1 MAAVAESWARFEG
14 ERWKGRPVASMLV
27 RAAVLAVP
35 IGAALG
41 AGLAIGD
48 ALGSPR
54 GVAATVGWCAATL
67 AGSLLA
73 LLLVDRGARRF
84 LPLARLLRLT
94 LAFPD
99 RAPSRLT
106 TALGASSRARL
117 SAAMARVEDPQA
129 ATDLQSLITL
139 AAALNS
145 HDRRTRGHSERVRA
159 LADLVGTE
167 LGLSPADTDRLRWAA
182 FLHDIGKLH
191 VPGPVLNKRG
201 PLSDAEWR
209 LIERHPAEGA
219 ALAAPLQPW
228 LGPWLD
234 AIEQHHEHYDG
245 HGYPHGLQRRQIS
258 LSARI
263 VAVVDSF
270 ETMTAVRSYNR
281 PKTPVEARR
290 ELVRCAGTHFDPR
303 VVRSFLGVS
312 LGHLR
317 WRVGLAAWIAELPL
331 IGLPTRAGAEL
342 VTAAAGLETTANVLL
357 GAAVLTIA
365 GVVTPGLPAVTAT
378 SGVAGTH
385 GAAATSGLQPGTGAV
400 GSTGGAS
407 AGVTGGGS
415 SPDAPAG
422 DPAPTP
428 PGGGNGSPAGG
439 GTGSNPGA
447 NSPNQGG
454 NQPSQQ
460 LPGLPSFL
468 PPGHG
473 GTPPGQTRITPG
485 RNGVLPPGLGG
496 TPPGHTG
503 IQP

>member
-1 MAAVAESWARFEG
+1 MAAVTQSLARLEG
-14 ERWKGRPVASMLV
+14 QRWRGRPVASLLV

-41 AGLAIGD
+41 AGLAIGG

-54 GVAATVGWCAATL
+54 GVAATLGWCAATL

-73 LLLVDRGARRF
+73 LLLVDRVARRL
-84 LPLARLLRLT
+84 LPLGVLLRLT
-94 LAFPD
+94 LVFPD
-99 RAPSRLT
+99 RAPSRLAI
-106 TALGASSRARL
+106 ALGASSRARL
-117 SAAMARVEDPQA
+117 TAAMARVEDPEA
-129 ATDLQSLITL
+129 ATDVQSLITL

-159 LADLVGTE
+159 LADLLGAE
-167 LGLSPADTDRLRWAA
+167 LGLSPGDTDRLRWAA

-219 ALAAPLQPW
+219 ALAASLQPW

-234 AIEQHHEHYDG
+234 AIEQHHERYDG
-245 HGYPHGLQRRQIS
+245 RGYPHRLRRRQIS

-281 PKTPVEARR
+281 PKTPTEARR
-290 ELVRCAGTHFDPR
+290 ELVRCAGTQFDPR
-303 VVRSFLGVS
+303 VVRSFLAVS
-312 LGHLR
+312 LGRLR

-331 IGLPTRAGAEL
+331 IGVPTRAGAEL
-342 VTAAAGLETTANVLL
+342 VTAAAGLEATTSVLL
-357 GAAVLTIA
+357 GAAALTIA
-365 GVVTPGLPAVTAT
+365 GVVIPGLPGVTST
-378 SGVAGTH
+378 SGAAPSGVQPAT
-385 GAAATSGLQPGTGAV
+385 AAAS
-400 GSTGGAS
+400 STGGS
-407 AGVTGGGS
+407 LAGPGATGGGS
-415 SPDAPAG
+415 SANPAAA
-422 DPAPTP
+422 DPAPTQSPGTGSGPGSGNASP
-428 PGGGNGSPAGG
+428 PGGGTSP
-439 GTGSNPGA
+439 NPGG
-447 NSPNQGG
+447 NSTNPGG

-460 LPGLPSFL
+460 LRLPSFV
-468 PPGHG
+468 PPGL
-473 GTPPGQTRITPG
+473 TRITPG
-485 RNGVLPPGLGG
+485 RDGVLPPGLGG
-496 TPPGHTG
+496 TPPGETG